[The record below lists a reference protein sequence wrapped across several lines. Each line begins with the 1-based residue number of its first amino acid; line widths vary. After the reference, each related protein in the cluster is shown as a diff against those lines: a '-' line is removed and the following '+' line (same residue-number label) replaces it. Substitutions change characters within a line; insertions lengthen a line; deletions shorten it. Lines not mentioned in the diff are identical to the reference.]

1 LGRVGKDVFF
11 FKIDCLME
19 MNFLPGLLADRK
31 PVNGGTG
38 YIPPQSPGG
47 GQASPNATKEQSTMT
62 IIKTALFIFRIL
74 ENNYNYVIEA
84 AQSDCYRLKPIT
96 SD

>member
-1 LGRVGKDVFF
+1 MLLVFVF
-11 FKIDCLME
+11 YFEMDFLME
-19 MNFLPGLLADRK
+19 MNFLPGLSADRI
-31 PVNGGTG
+31 PGNGPGP
-38 YIPPQSPGG
+38 IWPQYPDC
-47 GQASPNATKEQSTMT
+47 GQASPNATKEQRTMA